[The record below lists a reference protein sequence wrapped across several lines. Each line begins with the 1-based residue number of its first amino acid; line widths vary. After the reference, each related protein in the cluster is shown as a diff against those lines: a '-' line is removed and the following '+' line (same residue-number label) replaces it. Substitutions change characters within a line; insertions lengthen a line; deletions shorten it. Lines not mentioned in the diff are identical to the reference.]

1 MEFCI
6 STGHWIAY
14 ECLLDPGTAILL
26 RKPTSTVWVFNCEEQ
41 WVNASTS
48 HSITIEKMEE
58 YVSLP
63 DQVVDV
69 LFAPNA

>member
-1 MEFCI
+1 MEFCL

-26 RKPTSTVWVFNCEEQ
+26 RKPADTVWVFNCEEE
-41 WVNASTS
+41 WVNSTS

-58 YVSLP
+58 YITLP